1 MESEYNNLTHP
12 KQKKSTGWKI
22 FFAIMLFFSVLAN
35 LAMVVILVATVAVFT
50 ARTTE
55 GLIEEKIEFGPRK
68 NKIAV
73 VRLEGIINREMADD
87 IIEQIESARKDINV
101 KALIIRT
108 FSPGGS
114 VFASD
119 RIHNQ
124 IKEFRHKTNKP
135 VVAFME
141 GLAASGGYYTSVACD
156 KIIAEPTTITG
167 SIGVIMGHFVLK
179 ELLEE
184 KLGIQPVVIKSGPKK
199 DWPSSFSEVT
209 DEQKEYLQNKLIG
222 PAYERF
228 VLLIAQGR
236 EEQLSLE
243 EIRLLADGSIYNA
256 TEAMDNGLIDGIGYM
271 DDAIE
276 LAKSLAGIE
285 KASVVEYKRPF
296 SLTSW
301 LDSKTEL
308 LSRLDRAGLYEL
320 TTPQLMYI
328 WHTEY

>member
-1 MESEYNNLTHP
+1 MESECNNFAQP
-12 KQKKSTGWKI
+12 RQKKTAGWKI
-22 FFAIMLFFSVLAN
+22 FIAIILFFSILAN

-50 ARTTE
+50 AGTTE
-55 GLIEEKIEFGPRK
+55 GLIEEKIASGPRA

-73 VRLEGIINREMADD
+73 IRLEGIINRETADD
-87 IIEQIESARKDINV
+87 IIGQIESAQKDINV

-124 IKEFRHKTNKP
+124 IMKFRTQTNKP

-156 KIIAEPTTITG
+156 KIIAEPATITG
-167 SIGVIMGHFVLK
+167 SIGVIMGHFVLQQ
-179 ELLEE
+179 LLEE

-209 DEQKEYLQNKLIG
+209 DEQKEYLQDKLIG

-228 VLLIAQGR
+228 VMLIAQGR
-236 EEQLSLE
+236 EALDIVQVKT
-243 EIRLLADGSIYNA
+243 LADGSIYNA
-256 TEAMDNGLIDGIGYM
+256 TEALDNKLIDRIGYL

-276 LAKSLAGIE
+276 LTKKLAGIE
-285 KASVVEYKRPF
+285 KAYVVEYKRPF
-296 SLTSW
+296 SLANW
-301 LDSKTEL
+301 LGAKAQFL
-308 LSRLDRAGLYEL
+308 PRIDRAALYEL
-320 TTPQLMYI
+320 STPQLMYI
-328 WHTEY
+328 WQMDN

>member
-1 MESEYNNLTHP
+1 MESECNNFAQP
-12 KQKKSTGWKI
+12 RQKKTAGWKI
-22 FFAIMLFFSVLAN
+22 FIAIILFFSILAN

-50 ARTTE
+50 AGTTE
-55 GLIEEKIEFGPRK
+55 GLIEEKIASGPRA

-73 VRLEGIINREMADD
+73 IRLEGIINRETADD
-87 IIEQIESARKDINV
+87 IIGQIESAQKDINV

-124 IKEFRHKTNKP
+124 IMKFRTQTNKP

-156 KIIAEPTTITG
+156 KIIAEPATITG
-167 SIGVIMGHFVLK
+167 SIGVIMGHFVLQQ
-179 ELLEE
+179 LFEE

-209 DEQKEYLQNKLIG
+209 DEQKAYLQDKLIG

-228 VLLIAQGR
+228 VMLIAQGR
-236 EEQLSLE
+236 ESLDIEQV
-243 EIRLLADGSIYNA
+243 RPLADGSIYNA
-256 TEAMDNGLIDGIGYM
+256 TEALENKLIDRIGYF
-271 DDAIE
+271 DDAVT
-276 LAKSLAGIE
+276 LTKTLAGIE
-285 KASVVEYKRPF
+285 KAYIIEYKRPF
-296 SLTSW
+296 SLASW
-301 LDSKTEL
+301 LNSKAQFIPK
-308 LSRLDRAGLYEL
+308 LDRAALYEL

-328 WHTEY
+328 WQIND

>member
-1 MESEYNNLTHP
+1 
-12 KQKKSTGWKI
+12 
-22 FFAIMLFFSVLAN
+22 MLFFSVLAN

-124 IKEFRHKTNKP
+124 IKEFRQQTNKP
-135 VVAFME
+135 VIAFME
-141 GLAASGGYYTSVACD
+141 GLAASGGYYTSVACN

-167 SIGVIMGHFVLK
+167 SIGVIMGHFVLQK
-179 ELLEE
+179 LLEE

-236 EEQLSLE
+236 EEQLTPE

-256 TEAMDNGLIDGIGYM
+256 TEAMNNGLIDRIGYM
-271 DDAIE
+271 DTAIE
-276 LAKSLAGIE
+276 LAKTLAGIE
-285 KASVVEYKRPF
+285 KAYVIEYKRPF
-296 SLTSW
+296 SLTNW
-301 LDSKTEL
+301 LDSKTQIL
-308 LSRLDRAGLYEL
+308 PRLDRAGLYEL

-328 WHTEY
+328 WHVEY